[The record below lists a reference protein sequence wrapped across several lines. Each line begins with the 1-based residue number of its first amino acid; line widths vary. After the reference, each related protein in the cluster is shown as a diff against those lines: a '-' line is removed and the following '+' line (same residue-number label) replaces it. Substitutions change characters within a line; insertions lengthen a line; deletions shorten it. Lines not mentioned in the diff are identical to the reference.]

1 MAMLASMSAVAR
13 WTLAALVM
21 LGLWWLPVVN
31 GVVCGALASVPATD
45 RHENAKHALWTA
57 LALSL
62 PLWAMQLYAA
72 VWRPFA
78 NIPGFW
84 RMILSLL
91 ALVATALVVGTAR
104 TTRRAI

>member
-1 MAMLASMSAVAR
+1 MSAVAR

-31 GVVCGALASVPATD
+31 GIFCGALASLPSGE
-45 RHENAKHALWTA
+45 RSKNFKHALVA
-57 LALSL
+57 SLALLL
-62 PLWAMQLYAA
+62 PLWIMQLYGE

-78 NIPGFW
+78 GVPGFW
-84 RMILSLL
+84 RTILSLL
-91 ALVATALVVGTAR
+91 ALLATTALVSAER